1 MYYRVFSICLLF
13 VSCFFA
19 FSAASMAQDDPL
31 AYKVFNAKGRPSSYE
46 DLFKEAAKADI
57 VFFGELHNNP
67 ICHWL
72 QLELTRDLYTRRR
85 DDLLLG
91 GEMFEV
97 DNQVVINEYFLGFIS
112 ENSFK
117 TEARLWGNYATDYR
131 PLLEFAKEQELR
143 FVATNVPRRYASLV
157 ARKGLSAL
165 EELPSYSKIYLP
177 PLPIQ
182 EDMDLGC
189 YQKMLAMG
197 DGNKLFPQ
205 AQMIK
210 DATMAHNIFKN
221 WEAGN
226 LMLHYN
232 GAFHTDYREGIVWYL
247 RKMNP
252 DLRILVI
259 STVEQTKVDKLDPD
273 NQQKGDYILCIPA
286 KMTKTH

>member
-1 MYYRVFSICLLF
+1 MHRFSAFFCLL
-13 VSCFFA
+13 V
-19 FSAASMAQDDPL
+19 AAGFWLAPADLCAQDDPL
-31 AYKVFNAKGRPSSYE
+31 AYKIFNAKGRPSSYE
-46 DLFKEAAKADI
+46 DLLKEAAKADV

-72 QLELTRDLYTRRR
+72 QLELTRDLYARRG

-131 PLLEFAKEQELR
+131 ALVEFAKEQELR

-177 PLPIQ
+177 PLPIA
-182 EDMDLGC
+182 EDMNLGC
-189 YQKMLAMG
+189 YQKMLVMG

-221 WEAGN
+221 LQEGN
-226 LMLHYN
+226 IMLHYN
-232 GAFHTDYREGIVWYL
+232 GAFHTDFREGIVWYL

-259 STVEQTKVDKLDPD
+259 STVEQVKVEKLDPD
-273 NQQKGDYILCIPA
+273 HQQKGDYILCVPE